1 MRRFL
6 TLMAFM
12 LAAGRSVFAQDQSFF
27 TLAGGDVG
35 GNYFATA
42 RAICAEV
49 NHSLKGEMRCSPE
62 ATPGSV
68 YNLAGLATGQID
80 FAIVQSD
87 WLSAARDGLG
97 AFEGNGPMGDLR
109 GVMPLYQEQFTLI
122 AAKDAPIS
130 GVLGLT
136 GMRVDLGPPA
146 SGRRASAEN
155 LFGQIGMKTDAFRQ
169 LSELGVSAAVDELC
183 AGRLDA
189 IVLVTGHPDFFVRR
203 ALGECG
209 AKLVPLENSQYEKQI
224 EAAGL
229 YAKSAIMAGT
239 YGATVPAISTYSV
252 TATLVT
258 RRPVDAQVDRRVVAI
273 VNSVRDAQASLSRRV
288 AVLAGLNANVKWSD
302 SLGVTAHPDIPSV
315 RSR

>member
-1 MRRFL
+1 MQRFL
-6 TLMAFM
+6 PAL
-12 LAAGRSVFAQDQSFF
+12 LLGLCLSHPSAAKDQSFF

-49 NHSLKGEMRCSPE
+49 NHAMKGEMRCSPE

-68 YNLAGLATGQID
+68 YNLAGLASGQID

-87 WLSAARDGLG
+87 WLSAARDGKG
-97 AFEGNGPMGDLR
+97 AFALNGPMGDLR

-122 AAKDAPIS
+122 AAKDAPIL
-130 GVLGLT
+130 GVTGLV
-136 GMRVDLGPPA
+136 GARVDLGPPA
-146 SGRRASAEN
+146 SGRRASSES
-155 LFGQIGMKTDAFRQ
+155 LFEQIGFKTSLFSQ

-203 ALGECG
+203 AIGECG
-209 AKLVPLENSQYEKQI
+209 AKLIPFENAEHAKQI

-229 YAKSAIMAGT
+229 YAKSVIPAGT
-239 YGATVPAISTYSV
+239 YGDAVPAIPTYSV

-258 RRPVDAQVDRRVVAI
+258 RRPADAAPDHRVQAVVNAI
-273 VNSVRDAQASLSRRV
+273 RSAQNSLSRKV
-288 AVLAGLNANVKWSD
+288 AVLANMNANAKWSD
-302 SLGVTAHPDIPSV
+302 SLGVTAHPDIPAGK
-315 RSR
+315 

>member
-1 MRRFL
+1 MWRFL
-6 TLMAFM
+6 TLVALLLAPVRPAF
-12 LAAGRSVFAQDQSFF
+12 SQDQSFF

-49 NHSLKGEMRCSPE
+49 NHAMKGDMRCSPE

-68 YNLAGLATGQID
+68 YNLAALASGQID

-87 WLSAARDGLG
+87 WLSAARDGVG
-97 AFEGNGPMGDLR
+97 AFSSNGPMGDLR

-130 GVLGLT
+130 GVLGLA
-136 GMRVDLGPPA
+136 GMRVDLGPAA

-155 LFGQIGMKTDAFRQ
+155 LFGQIGLKTDAFRQ

-203 ALGECG
+203 AIGECS
-209 AKLVPLENSQYEKQI
+209 AKLVPFENGQYGKQI

-229 YAKSAIMAGT
+229 YAKSAIPAGT
-239 YGATVPAISTYSV
+239 YGATVPAIPTYAV

-258 RRPVDAQVDRRVVAI
+258 RRPADSEADRRVVAI
-273 VNSVRDAQASLSRRV
+273 VNAVRDAQASLSRRV
-288 AVLAGLNANVKWSD
+288 AVLTSLNASAKWSD
-302 SLGVTAHPDIPSV
+302 SLGVTAHPDIPAV
-315 RSR
+315 K